1 MGHEQGQGN
10 TVSRRRDARDA
21 DFTAFMTQAGPAL
34 LRTAWL
40 LTGDHH
46 KAQELTQA
54 SLVKTYVA
62 WPRVREGEALAYA
75 RRILVNHRTDVW
87 RATRRELVTDTP
99 PDVDGRLLRRD
110 AVATS
115 DDRDLVVRLLRAL
128 PEQQRTVVVLRYYTD
143 LSEQATAEVLGI
155 SVGAVKSAGSRGLAA
170 LRAALAAAD
179 GATSKATSEATSEAT
194 REQPS
199 RQRTGRERS
208 PR

>member
-143 LSEQATAEVLGI
+143 LSEQATADVLGI
-155 SVGAVKSAGSRGLAA
+155 SVGAVKSAGSRGLAS
-170 LRAALAAAD
+170 LRTAMAATHSAESPDAAPPTETHD
-179 GATSKATSEATSEAT
+179 
-194 REQPS
+194 
-199 RQRTGRERS
+199 RTDAGRSAR
-208 PR
+208 

>member
-1 MGHEQGQGN
+1 MGHGQGQGN
-10 TVSRRRDARDA
+10 RVSRRSDARDA

-40 LTGDHH
+40 LTGDHD

-75 RRILVNHRTDVW
+75 RRILVNHRTDVR
-87 RATRRELVTDTP
+87 RATRRELVTDAP
-99 PDVDGRLLRRD
+99 PEHDERRSRRD
-110 AVATS
+110 DVQTS
-115 DDRDLVVRLLRAL
+115 DDRDLVVRLLRTL

-170 LRAALAAAD
+170 LRAALTAAD
-179 GATSKATSEATSEAT
+179 SHDAPDASGAGPRDVAETT
-194 REQPS
+194 P
-199 RQRTGRERS
+199 ERS
-208 PR
+208 AR

>member
-1 MGHEQGQGN
+1 MGHEQEQGN

-21 DFTAFMTQAGPAL
+21 DFTAFMAQAGPAL

-46 KAQELTQA
+46 RAQELTQGA
-54 SLVKTYVA
+54 LVKTYVA

-87 RATRRELVTDTP
+87 RATRREVVTDEP
-99 PDVDGRLLRRD
+99 PEHDDRRSRRD
-110 AVATS
+110 DVQTS
-115 DDRDLVVRLLRAL
+115 DDRDLVVRLLRTL

-170 LRAALAAAD
+170 LRAALA
-179 GATSKATSEATSEAT
+179 EAGGSDSPDAL
-194 REQPS
+194 RAGP
-199 RQRTGRERS
+199 RDVPRTTPERS
-208 PR
+208 AR

>member
-1 MGHEQGQGN
+1 MGHEQGQGS

-87 RATRRELVTDTP
+87 RATRRELVTDAP
-99 PDVDGRLLRRD
+99 PEIDERAARRD
-110 AVATS
+110 AVATI

-143 LSEQATAEVLGI
+143 LSEQATADVLGI
-155 SVGAVKSAGSRGLAA
+155 SVGAVKSAGSRGLAT
-170 LRAALAAAD
+170 LRAALTASHAADADADAAAQ
-179 GATSKATSEATSEAT
+179 A
-194 REQPS
+194 QPTPE
-199 RQRTGRERS
+199 RTGRERS
-208 PR
+208 AR

>member
-1 MGHEQGQGN
+1 M
-10 TVSRRRDARDA
+10 SRRREARDA
-21 DFTAFMTQAGPAL
+21 DFTAFMTKAGPAL

-46 KAQELTQA
+46 RAQELTQA
-54 SLVKTYVA
+54 ALVKTYVA

-87 RATRRELVTDTP
+87 RATCRELVTDAP
-99 PDVDGRLLRRD
+99 PETDERAGRRD

-115 DDRDLVVRLLRAL
+115 DDRDLVVRLLRTL

-143 LSEQATAEVLGI
+143 LSEQATAEALGI

-170 LRAALAAAD
+170 LRRALAAARD
-179 GATSKATSEATSEAT
+179 DDTPLGDNGPDPHVST
-194 REQPS
+194 
-199 RQRTGRERS
+199 RERS
-208 PR
+208 AR

>member
-1 MGHEQGQGN
+1 M
-10 TVSRRRDARDA
+10 SRRSAARDA
-21 DFTAFMTQAGPAL
+21 DFTAFMEQAGPAL

-46 KAQELTQA
+46 RAQELTQA

-75 RRILVNHRTDVW
+75 RRVLVNYRTDVW
-87 RATRRELVTDTP
+87 RATRRELVTDSP
-99 PDVDGRLLRRD
+99 PEAGSGTSRRD
-110 AVATS
+110 AVTTS
-115 DDRDLVVRLLRAL
+115 DDRDLVVRLLRTL

-170 LRAALAAAD
+170 LRSALAAAEAAD
-179 GATSKATSEATSEAT
+179 ASVGPTSASPTPT
-194 REQPS
+194 
-199 RQRTGRERS
+199 ERDRS
-208 PR
+208 VR